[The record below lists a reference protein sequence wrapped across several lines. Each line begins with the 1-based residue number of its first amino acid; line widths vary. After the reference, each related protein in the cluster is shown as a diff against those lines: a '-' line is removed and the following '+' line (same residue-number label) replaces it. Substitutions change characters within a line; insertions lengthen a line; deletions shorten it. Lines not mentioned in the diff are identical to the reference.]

1 MCLIVEK
8 KHSYSYHQIDEGLY
22 FRDRIRENQILVV
35 RITHFFK
42 FRGCFGLRLLKTF
55 INFLKWM
62 IFIEFDRFLKTF
74 VYFVNVWMVLF

>member
-8 KHSYSYHQIDEGLY
+8 KHGYSYHQIDEGLY

-42 FRGCFGLRLLKTF
+42 FRGVFWITNFKDIYRLFKVDDF
-55 INFLKWM
+55 Y
-62 IFIEFDRFLKTF
+62 R
-74 VYFVNVWMVLF
+74 V